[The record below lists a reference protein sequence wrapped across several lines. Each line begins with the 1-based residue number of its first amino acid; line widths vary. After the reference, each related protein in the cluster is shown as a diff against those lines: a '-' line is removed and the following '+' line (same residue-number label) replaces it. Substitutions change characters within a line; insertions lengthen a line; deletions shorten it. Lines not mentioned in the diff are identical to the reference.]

1 MADRAGAPGGGG
13 GGRLQAE
20 ARALGDPTRYAVFR
34 YLADAGRRVDVA
46 EISGHLG
53 LNHTGIR
60 QHLARLVEAGLVD
73 EETAPPA
80 GRGRPRL
87 TYAVAPSAESR
98 WGVAGPYERLSILL
112 AAAVRSG
119 EGPVEAG
126 RRAAA
131 DLVAAAPV
139 GDDPVATV
147 AAAMASAGFDPVV
160 RRRGRR
166 ADMLLRSCPF
176 EAAALAEPETICSLH
191 LGMASGVA
199 ELTGGRVAVEK
210 LVRRDP
216 RSSSCRLLLSTVAG
230 GTG

>member
-1 MADRAGAPGGGG
+1 V
-13 GGRLQAE
+13 
-20 ARALGDPTRYAVFR
+20 LGDPTRYAVFR

-46 EISGHLG
+46 ELTGHLG

-60 QHLARLVEAGLVD
+60 RHLARLVEAGLVD
-73 EETAPPA
+73 KATAPPA

-87 TYAVAPSAESR
+87 TYAVAPSAEGR
-98 WGVAGPYERLSILL
+98 EGAVGAYERLSVLL

-131 DLVAAAPV
+131 DLVAGPPV
-139 GDDPVATV
+139 GDDPVAAVTD
-147 AAAMASAGFDPVV
+147 AMDRSGFDPVV

-166 ADMLLRSCPF
+166 VDMLLRSCPF

-191 LGMASGVA
+191 LGMAEGVA
-199 ELTGGRVAVEK
+199 ELTGGRVAVEE

-216 RSSSCRLLLSTVAG
+216 RSASCRLLLRSG